1 MGDCTRPFWFLL
13 WLRLRR
19 PGAMTSQT
27 VIGEKNV
34 GDDHD
39 ALLRP
44 LVQSAEHKNL
54 SSRTL

>member
-1 MGDCTRPFWFLL
+1 VNHGHCTQTFLVL
-13 WLRLRR
+13 ALAAASGV

-39 ALLRP
+39 ALL
-44 LVQSAEHKNL
+44 
-54 SSRTL
+54 